1 MSGHKA
7 PIGRL
12 GGEMAFKSSLALA
25 DHAMQGDPSIAVI
38 GERLDTARRAVE
50 GRFLEAG
57 EVLAQAVEGVG
68 RLIRSLEALASTLE
82 PATVEA
88 TTRELHAAADSLMRL
103 PERHGARRE
112 VVERMTGV
120 GRDLSG
126 CIADMRRTLAY
137 LQTYAI
143 NIKITAGG
151 IAAARSEFGVFTQ
164 EVHDRIERGRAELN
178 AFDADLARLCGDLA
192 EALAREQDLARHCDG
207 LVPSVP
213 NGLTAS
219 AQEMVEHHGRIS
231 AAAAEVGAL
240 ARQVQKKVGGVLA
253 ALQIGDITRQRIEH
267 VQQALD
273 MTAQAT
279 GLAPDARARLNAFIF
294 RLLAGQLDATAH
306 DFERDV
312 ARIGANM
319 SGMAGDAVEI
329 LRLRDLAFGRAGDGG
344 ESFLRRMEI
353 HVGQALDLVER
364 LAFADSAALDVGRSA
379 AAAAGDLTAKV
390 ANLLSIKTDVQQMA
404 LNATLKCSRIG
415 DPGKPLAV
423 IAVELRMHAGH
434 METSSQ
440 EALVALDGIA
450 GEARALSAAED
461 GESDSTGGA
470 GKSLGEA
477 GARLRAV
484 GESVEADLVELAR
497 QGEGV
502 VDALRRAAARL
513 DFHSEI
519 GAIIKDA
526 AFALS
531 EAAGE
536 DAPWIDDIRAPLGD
550 ILGRMAKDYTMASE
564 REVHKTFTR
573 GHDFDAPAESKPAAI
588 ADEDAL
594 F

>member
-1 MSGHKA
+1 
-7 PIGRL
+7 
-12 GGEMAFKSSLALA
+12 MATNSSLALA
-25 DHAMQGDPSIAVI
+25 VSAAHDDPGVAAI
-38 GERLDTARRAVE
+38 GGRLDAARRAVE

-88 TTRELHAAADSLMRL
+88 TTGELHAAADSLLRL
-103 PERHGARRE
+103 PERHAARRE

-126 CIADMRRTLAY
+126 CIGDMRRTLAY

-178 AFDADLARLCGDLA
+178 AFDADLTRLCGDLGQ
-192 EALAREQDLARHCDG
+192 ALAQEQELADHCDG

-213 NGLTAS
+213 DGLTAS
-219 AQEMVEHHGRIS
+219 AREMVEHHGRIS
-231 AAAAEVGAL
+231 AAASEVGAL

-273 MTAQAT
+273 MTART
-279 GLAPDARARLNAFIF
+279 PDLTLDARGRLNAFVF

-319 SGMAGDAVEI
+319 SGMAVDAEEI
-329 LRLRDLAFGRAGDGG
+329 LRLRDLAFGRAGEEG
-344 ESFLRRMEI
+344 ESFLRRMEV
-353 HVGQALDLVER
+353 HVGRALDLVDR
-364 LAFADSAALDVGRSA
+364 LAQADAAATDVGRSA

-404 LNATLKCSRIG
+404 LNATLKCARIG

-440 EALVALDGIA
+440 EAFAALNGMA
-450 GEARALSAAED
+450 GEAEALTASEVVENDAA
-461 GESDSTGGA
+461 GGA
-470 GKSLGEA
+470 GKSLEGA
-477 GARLRAV
+477 GARLHAV

-497 QGEGV
+497 QGEAV
-502 VDALRRAAARL
+502 VGALRRAAARL

-519 GAIIKDA
+519 GAIIRNEA
-526 AFALS
+526 RALS
-531 EAAGE
+531 EAAGD
-536 DAPWIDDIRAPLGD
+536 DAPWIDDIREPLGA
-550 ILGRMAKDYTMASE
+550 ILGQMAKAYTMASE

-573 GHDFDAPAESKPAAI
+573 GYDFDAAAESKPAVI